1 MRKARTQE
9 GMKRA
14 AADEGDDCETRSV
27 RPRPATN
34 VKQFYSKSKDD
45 DDLGL
50 GLKDWRKRLSNFWPC
65 VIEIDGR
72 KYPSVE
78 HAFHAAKAYSSDK
91 PEMAVHFECGGA
103 VGVSPAA
110 AKKAGGR
117 AGFARH
123 GATLDCM
130 KWDVERDGA
139 TMAALKARAHADD
152 EYCSILRRPK
162 ELGLYLLHFER
173 QASKAY
179 WGGAVDRASGEI
191 VGVNRLGEMLM
202 DIREGLS
209 A

>member
-1 MRKARTQE
+1 
-9 GMKRA
+9 MKRA
-14 AADEGDDCETRSV
+14 ADADEGDDCETRSV

-65 VIEIDGR
+65 VIVINGR
-72 KYPSVE
+72 KYRSVE
-78 HAFHAAKAYSSDK
+78 HAFHAAKAYLSDK
-91 PEMAVHFECGGA
+91 PEIALNFECGGS
-103 VGVSPAA
+103 VSASPGA

-123 GATLDCM
+123 GATLDM
-130 KWDVERDGA
+130 AKWDLERDGA

-152 EYCSILRRPK
+152 EYCNILRRTK
-162 ELGLYLLHFER
+162 ELGVHLLHFER
-173 QASKAY
+173 QQASKAY
-179 WGGAVDRASGEI
+179 WGGAIDRASGEI

-202 DIREGLS
+202 ELRESL